1 MLNLRLKK
9 IKGKLNEDSGEDRFK
24 ILIRPVKLSLIYRS
38 AYSELVSLFVQGFS
52 FPLINFIVIADNELK
67 TACLPL

>member
-9 IKGKLNEDSGEDRFK
+9 IKRKLNEDSGEDRFK

-38 AYSELVSLFVQGFS
+38 AYSELVSLFDQGFS

>member
-9 IKGKLNEDSGEDRFK
+9 IKRKLNEDSGKDRFK

-38 AYSELVSLFVQGFS
+38 AYSELVSLFDQGFS